1 MDAEERRATKIDLFL
16 IVLIIIF
23 IGILIYGLTIYKA
36 DALTCLSNPINYI
49 EQLNNLSCSCEVYK
63 PYLDINFSNIKIK
76 P

>member
-23 IGILIYGLTIYKA
+23 IGILIYGLTIYKT
-36 DALTCLSNPINYI
+36 DALTCLSNPIKYI

-63 PYLDINFSNIKIK
+63 PYLDLNLSYIKIK

>member
-1 MDAEERRATKIDLFL
+1 MDAEERRATKIDLIL

-23 IGILIYGLTIYKA
+23 IGILIYGLTIYKT

-49 EQLNNLSCSCEVYK
+49 EQLNNLSCSCKEYK
-63 PYLDINFSNIKIK
+63 PYLDINLSNIIIK

>member
-1 MDAEERRATKIDLFL
+1 MDAEERRAIKIDLIL

-23 IGILIYGLTIYKA
+23 IAILIYAIIIYRS

-49 EQLNNLSCSCEVYK
+49 EQLNNLSCSCEEYK
-63 PYLDINFSNIKIK
+63 PYLDINLSNIIIK

>member
-23 IGILIYGLTIYKA
+23 IGILIYGLTIYKT
-36 DALTCLSNPINYI
+36 DALTCLSNPIKYI